1 MIDQFGL
8 VVGGWLAA
16 GGGLP
21 WEIGEDEAC
30 HSDRSRLNLF
40 LVLFVAA
47 MNRPPAPV
55 RPFLGATA
63 GLVLCA
69 GVAAA
74 APQASE
80 ALPAE
85 QAKPGW
91 ISRLSATPKKLA
103 FWNEDKTPTPAPAP
117 APASPAGVAKPGSA
131 TKPAAAAKPGSA
143 AKPAGVAKPGSA
155 AKPAAAAKPG
165 SATKPAVEA
174 KPGSATKP
182 AAAAKPGSAAKP
194 EVPSVGAAVT
204 TKKKSFL
211 TRLPSLPSLPFLGKP
226 AVVEAGVLSEG
237 GSSEG
242 GRVTEAAMGRRGE
255 GGGNSRGG
263 ASPAVEAEAK
273 RTGILSWARNGLFDR
288 KEVAGAGVPAVA
300 GGAAMAG
307 EVRKDKATTA
317 VVSPPAAGVEVSAE
331 KSSWW
336 QRMTSAVTPGL
347 GGGAKPQPAAVPKG
361 AGLMGST
368 VPSSDTFVIT
378 KDDSAFYSFG
388 PHQATPPDAYL
399 STGTVVTMTAKS
411 WGWATVM
418 LPDGRTGIVDRGAL
432 RQASVHDLIPSRRLG
447 DGASSLM
454 AALSPDQLKQQSTPS
469 FILPAAE
476 MPDLPSNAETTAA
489 AAADAEALSA
499 SLLPPFGFDEAAGRA
514 VLEPAVEETVSTGES
529 AGESEAEAAT
539 EAPQEPALAAP
550 GESGAETA
558 PVPLPEDSSTH

>member
-1 MIDQFGL
+1 MIDQVGL
-8 VVGGWLAA
+8 VVGGRLAA
-16 GGGLP
+16 GGGRRALP

-30 HSDRSRLNLF
+30 HSDRSRLNLYP
-40 LVLFVAA
+40 VLFVAA

-74 APQASE
+74 APQPAE

-91 ISRLSATPKKLA
+91 MSRLSATPKKLA
-103 FWNEDKTPTPAPAP
+103 FWNEDKTPAPAP

-131 TKPAAAAKPGSA
+131 TKPAA
-143 AKPAGVAKPGSA
+143 VAKPGSS

-165 SATKPAVEA
+165 SATKPAGV
-174 KPGSATKP
+174 
-182 AAAAKPGSAAKP
+182 AKPGSAAKP

-237 GSSEG
+237 ESSEG

-255 GGGNSRGG
+255 GGSHSRGG

-273 RTGILSWARNGLFDR
+273 RPGILSWARNGLFDR

-300 GGAAMAG
+300 GGAAVAG

-336 QRMTSAVTPGL
+336 ERMTSAVTPGL
-347 GGGAKPQPAAVPKG
+347 GGGAKPQIAAVPKG

-454 AALSPDQLKQQSTPS
+454 AALSPDQLKQQSMPS
-469 FILPAAE
+469 FILPPAE

-499 SLLPPFGFDEAAGRA
+499 SLLPPFGFDGAGGRA
-514 VLEPAVEETVSTGES
+514 GLEPAVEETVSTGES
-529 AGESEAEAAT
+529 AGEAGEAGEAAT
-539 EAPQEPALAAP
+539 EAPQEPAPAAP